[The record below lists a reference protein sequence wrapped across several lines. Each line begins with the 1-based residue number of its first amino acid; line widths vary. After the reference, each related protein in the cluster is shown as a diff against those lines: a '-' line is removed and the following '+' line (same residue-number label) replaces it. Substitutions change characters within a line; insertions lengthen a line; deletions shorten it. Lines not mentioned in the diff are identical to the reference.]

1 MTTTINVPDQLIETA
16 VELTG
21 TETSELSI
29 TSALKDGQ
37 VHTVITKLA
46 DGKVI
51 ADFKLAIVDSS
62 DFTPSKALI
71 VAWLGLGLFVPLG
84 ERVENLA
91 EHGLSSADFMVTAD
105 AIMVARAYRELT
117 KRDIT
122 EAI

>member
-16 VELTG
+16 VEVSG
-21 TETSELSI
+21 TETAELSI
-29 TSALKDGQ
+29 TSSLKDGQ
-37 VHTVITKLA
+37 VHTVISKLA
-46 DGKVI
+46 DGKTI